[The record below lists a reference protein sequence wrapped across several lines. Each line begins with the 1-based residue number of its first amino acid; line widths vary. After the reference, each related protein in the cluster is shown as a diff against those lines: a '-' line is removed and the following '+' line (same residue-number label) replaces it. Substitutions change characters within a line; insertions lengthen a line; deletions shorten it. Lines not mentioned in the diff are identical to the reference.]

1 MKVVN
6 TLLHQRLVYR
16 KGDIMAIKS
25 YFFNAVLD
33 GSTYDR
39 TYTANDFTSYLKEL
53 VSNGVFINQSDNLQV
68 LASSGLKAIVKAGSG
83 WIAGHKIDNTAD
95 YVVNFDTS
103 NVLLDRIDRVIFYTD
118 SVERVMGITV
128 LKGVPATTPVAPT
141 LTRNE
146 TRYEMCL
153 ANVRINKQA
162 TSITNANITD
172 TRHDRTVCGVVKGL
186 IEEIDTTS
194 IFNQYN
200 DAFNSWFNNVK
211 TELSTSTLLRKYE
224 STYNTIIP
232 NESQFDVLSHIANFN
247 YNLDI
252 LDVYVNGQ
260 RLNITEYTINGSII
274 TLSKAL
280 DIVGTPITFVVYKS
294 VDGANAETL
303 IEQVE
308 LLTQRVAELEAK
320 LQ

>member
-1 MKVVN
+1 
-6 TLLHQRLVYR
+6 
-16 KGDIMAIKS
+16 MAINS
-25 YFFNAVLD
+25 YFFNAVLN

-53 VSNGVFINQSDNLQV
+53 VSNGVFINESNNLQV
-68 LASSGLKAIVKAGSG
+68 VSSSGMSAIVKPGSG
-83 WIAGHKIDNTAD
+83 WIDGHKLDNTAD
-95 YVVNFDTS
+95 YIVNFDNS
-103 NVLLDRIDRVIFYTD
+103 DVLLDRIDRVIFYTD
-118 SVERVMGITV
+118 SSERAMGIKV
-128 LKGVPATTPVAPT
+128 LKGTPATNPVAPT

-146 TRYEMCL
+146 TRYEMAL
-153 ANVRINKQA
+153 ASVLIKKQA
-162 TSITNANITD
+162 TSITTANITD
-172 TRHDRTVCGVVKGL
+172 TRHDKTVCGVVKGL

-224 STYNTIIP
+224 STYNTTTL
-232 NESQFDVLSHIANFN
+232 NETQFDVISHVVNFN

-260 RLNITEYTINGSII
+260 RLNTNEYTLDGSVVTLALPIDII
-274 TLSKAL
+274 
-280 DIVGTPITFVVYKS
+280 GTPITFVVYKS

-303 IEQVE
+303 IKQVE

>member
-1 MKVVN
+1 
-6 TLLHQRLVYR
+6 
-16 KGDIMAIKS
+16 MAINS
-25 YFFNAVLD
+25 YFFNAVLN

-53 VSNGVFINQSDNLQV
+53 VSNGVFINESNNLQV
-68 LASSGLKAIVKAGSG
+68 VSSSGMRAIVKPGSG
-83 WIAGHKIDNTAD
+83 WIDGHKLDNTAD
-95 YVVNFDTS
+95 YVVNFDS
-103 NVLLDRIDRVIFYTD
+103 SDVLLDRIDRVIFYTD
-118 SVERVMGITV
+118 SVERAMGIKV
-128 LKGVPATTPVAPT
+128 LKGTPATNPVAPT

-146 TRYEMCL
+146 TRYEMAL
-153 ANVRINKQA
+153 ASVLIKKQA
-162 TSITNANITD
+162 TSITTANITD
-172 TRHDRTVCGVVKGL
+172 TRHDKAVCGVVKGL

-224 STYNTIIP
+224 STYNTTTL
-232 NESQFDVLSHIANFN
+232 NESQFDVLNYIVNFN

-260 RLNITEYTINGSII
+260 RLNTSEYVINESVVTLALPIDII
-274 TLSKAL
+274 
-280 DIVGTPITFVVYKS
+280 GTPITFVVYKS

>member
-1 MKVVN
+1 
-6 TLLHQRLVYR
+6 
-16 KGDIMAIKS
+16 MAINS
-25 YFFNAVLD
+25 YFFNAVLN

-53 VSNGVFINQSDNLQV
+53 VSNGVFINESNNLQV
-68 LASSGLKAIVKAGSG
+68 VSSSGMSAIVKAGSG
-83 WIAGHKIDNTAD
+83 WIDGHKLDNTAD
-95 YVVNFDTS
+95 YVVNFDS
-103 NVLLDRIDRVIFYTD
+103 SDVLLDRIDRVIFYTD
-118 SVERVMGITV
+118 SVERAMGIKV
-128 LKGVPATTPVAPT
+128 LKGTPATNPVAPT

-146 TRYEMCL
+146 TRYEMAL
-153 ANVRINKQA
+153 ASVLIKKQA
-162 TSITNANITD
+162 TSITTANITD
-172 TRHDRTVCGVVKGL
+172 TRHDKAVCGVVKGL

-200 DAFNSWFNNVK
+200 AAFNSWFNNVK

-224 STYNTIIP
+224 STYKTTTL
-232 NESQFDVLSHIANFN
+232 NETQFDVISHVVNFN

-260 RLNITEYTINGSII
+260 RLNTNEYTLNESVVTLALPIDII
-274 TLSKAL
+274 
-280 DIVGTPITFVVYKS
+280 GTPITFVVYKS

-320 LQ
+320 LM

>member
-1 MKVVN
+1 
-6 TLLHQRLVYR
+6 
-16 KGDIMAIKS
+16 MAINS
-25 YFFNAVLD
+25 YFFNAVLN

-53 VSNGVFINQSDNLQV
+53 VSNGVFINESNNLQV
-68 LASSGLKAIVKAGSG
+68 VSSSGMSAIVKPGSG
-83 WIAGHKIDNTAD
+83 WIDGHKLDNTAD
-95 YVVNFDTS
+95 YIVNFDNS
-103 NVLLDRIDRVIFYTD
+103 DVLLDRIDRVIFYTD
-118 SVERVMGITV
+118 SSERAMGIKV
-128 LKGVPATTPVAPT
+128 LKGTPATNPVAPT

-146 TRYEMCL
+146 TRYEMAL
-153 ANVRINKQA
+153 ASVLIKKQA
-162 TSITNANITD
+162 TSITTANITD
-172 TRHDRTVCGVVKGL
+172 TRHDKAVCGVVKGL

-224 STYNTIIP
+224 STYNTTTL
-232 NESQFDVLSHIANFN
+232 NESQFDVLNYIVNFN

-260 RLNITEYTINGSII
+260 RLNTSEYVINESVVTLALPIDII
-274 TLSKAL
+274 
-280 DIVGTPITFVVYKS
+280 GTPITFVVYKS

>member
-1 MKVVN
+1 
-6 TLLHQRLVYR
+6 
-16 KGDIMAIKS
+16 MAINS
-25 YFFNAVLD
+25 YFFNAVLN

-53 VSNGVFINQSDNLQV
+53 VSNGVFINESNNLQV
-68 LASSGLKAIVKAGSG
+68 VSSSGMRAIVKPGSG
-83 WIAGHKIDNTAD
+83 WIDGHKLDNTAD
-95 YVVNFDTS
+95 YVISFDS
-103 NVLLDRIDRVIFYTD
+103 SDVLLDRIDRVIFYTD
-118 SVERVMGITV
+118 SVERAMGIKV
-128 LKGVPATTPVAPT
+128 LKGTPATNPVAPT

-146 TRYEMCL
+146 TRYEMAL
-153 ANVRINKQA
+153 ASVLIKKQA
-162 TSITNANITD
+162 TSITTANITD
-172 TRHDRTVCGVVKGL
+172 TRHDKAVCGVVKGL

-224 STYNTIIP
+224 STYNTTTL
-232 NESQFDVLSHIANFN
+232 NETQFDVINHVVNFN

-260 RLNITEYTINGSII
+260 RLNTNEYTLNGSVVTLALPIDII
-274 TLSKAL
+274 
-280 DIVGTPITFVVYKS
+280 GTPITFVVYKS

>member
-1 MKVVN
+1 
-6 TLLHQRLVYR
+6 
-16 KGDIMAIKS
+16 MAINS
-25 YFFNAVLD
+25 YFFNAVLN

-53 VSNGVFINQSDNLQV
+53 VSNGVFINESNNLQV
-68 LASSGLKAIVKAGSG
+68 VSSSGMRAIVKPGSG
-83 WIAGHKIDNTAD
+83 WIDGHKLDNTAD
-95 YVVNFDTS
+95 YVVNFDS
-103 NVLLDRIDRVIFYTD
+103 SDVLLDRIDRVIFYTD
-118 SVERVMGITV
+118 SVERAMGIKV
-128 LKGVPATTPVAPT
+128 LKGTPATNPVAPT

-146 TRYEMCL
+146 TRYEMAL
-153 ANVRINKQA
+153 ASVLIKKQA
-162 TSITNANITD
+162 TSITTANITD
-172 TRHDRTVCGVVKGL
+172 TRHDKVVCGVVKGL

-224 STYNTIIP
+224 STYNTTIL
-232 NESQFDVLSHIANFN
+232 NETQFDVISHVVNFN

-260 RLNITEYTINGSII
+260 RLNTNEYTLNGSVVTLALPIDII
-274 TLSKAL
+274 
-280 DIVGTPITFVVYKS
+280 GTPITFVVYKS